1 MASNNELVRYV
12 FRHDDPDVEIVIEG
26 ELEWLSQVLETMD
39 LSQVGWI
46 QPLLDTSSLI
56 SEESEESRDLG
67 PAPDPS
73 KIPVVRRMIGEL
85 DVLSKIDEL
94 GLLEP
99 ESPTVDDLQYELSCI
114 ETPPP
119 AEGPLIIDPMAEAW
133 LRELMRIA
141 VRNYGISFLPVEMI
155 EESCSDK
162 LGDRKGMELEFWLE
176 KLFRSGK
183 LVKVHGGDHLGY
195 GPNPSWLQNRMS
207 KVVEEEEEEQSEEAV
222 DSE

>member
-1 MASNNELVRYV
+1 MLMASINEPVRYV

-26 ELEWLSQVLETMD
+26 DLNWISEIVESME
-39 LSQVGWI
+39 LSQVGWV
-46 QPLLDTSSLI
+46 QPL
-56 SEESEESRDLG
+56 SETDDLSGDESEKIEDMG
-67 PAPDPS
+67 PPPDPS
-73 KIPVVRRMIGEL
+73 KIPVVQRTIGGL
-85 DVLSKIDEL
+85 DVLSKIEEL

-99 ESPTVDDLQYELSCI
+99 ESPTAEDLEYELSCI

-133 LRELMRIA
+133 LRELMSIA
-141 VRNYGISFLPVEMI
+141 VRSYGVSFLPVEII
-155 EESCSDK
+155 EESCGDK

-195 GPNPSWLQNRMS
+195 GPNPSWLQNKMS
-207 KVVEEEEEEQSEEAV
+207 KLVEEEPENEEDLE
-222 DSE
+222 

>member
-1 MASNNELVRYV
+1 MAPNDGLVRYA

-26 ELEWLSQVLETMD
+26 ELNWISGILESMD
-39 LSQVGWI
+39 LLQVGWI
-46 QPLLDTSSLI
+46 QPLLDTSSLDI
-56 SEESEESRDLG
+56 DENEKEQDLG

-73 KIPVVRRMIGEL
+73 RIPVVRRMIGEL
-85 DVLSKIDEL
+85 DVLSKIDGM

-99 ESPTVDDLQYELSCI
+99 ELPTVEDLEYELSCV

-141 VRNYGISFLPVEMI
+141 VRNYGVSFLPVEMI
-155 EESCSDK
+155 EESSGDK

-207 KVVEEEEEEQSEEAV
+207 KVVEEAPEEEEKEDP